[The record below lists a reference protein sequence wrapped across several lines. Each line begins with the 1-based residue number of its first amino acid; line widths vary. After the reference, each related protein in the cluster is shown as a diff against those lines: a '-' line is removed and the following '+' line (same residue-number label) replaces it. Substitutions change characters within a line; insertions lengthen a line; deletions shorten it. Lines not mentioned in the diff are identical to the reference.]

1 VRPWFLSWLLS
12 CTGLLAGSRSWA
24 GLLVRPCFRELLV
37 LAPMLSL
44 PPGVP
49 LHIRLCGCS
58 HEILLHTRLCGCS
71 LGAPWLVRWCSCSHK
86 FSQGCYWR
94 GYSWELCCFSVPA
107 LYWLS
112 FSFLCLYYAFLPCFR
127 SLLRLWARESALAVS
142 CTLYMLHRWSV
153 AGGHLR
159 KSKNATS
166 CPSGKTN
173 ALLSLH
179 RVFSLRGSAHVI
191 SSM

>member
-1 VRPWFLSWLLS
+1 
-12 CTGLLAGSRSWA
+12 
-24 GLLVRPCFRELLV
+24 LLVRPCFRELLV
-37 LAPMLSL
+37 LASVLSL

-58 HEILLHTRLCGCS
+58 HEVLLHTRLCGCS
-71 LGAPWLVRWCSCSHK
+71 LGAPGLVRWCGCSHE

-94 GYSWELCCFSVPA
+94 WHSWELCCFSVPA

-112 FSFLCLYYAFLPCFR
+112 FSFLCLYCAFLPCFH
-127 SLLRLWARESALAVS
+127 SLLHLWARESALAVS

-159 KSKNATS
+159 RSKMVCHVRQARRVLSSLSTWS
-166 CPSGKTN
+166 SRSGEV
-173 ALLSLH
+173 LM
-179 RVFSLRGSAHVI
+179 
-191 SSM
+191 SSPQCRPE